1 MAEYDSIAEAYR
13 DSKRLPFRECIERHT
28 LFKTLGNI
36 QGKTALDL
44 ACGDGF
50 YTRLIRQAGA
60 AETIGIDISPEMIRL
75 AEQEEKRQPLGCR
88 YVCQDVAK
96 IKPSTPVDVVVAM
109 YLLNYADTAERLR
122 CFCRVGYNALRPG
135 GRFLGVNDNVL
146 NPPQGTLLWKKYGFE
161 KTCSHPAK
169 EGDVILYTV
178 TNQDGR
184 SFQFQNY
191 YLKPETYQE
200 AFCAAGFQHFR
211 WVPLCLHP
219 SQQNNPFW
227 DDFMASP
234 PIIGFE
240 AQKPTA

>member
-36 QGKTALDL
+36 QGKAALDL

-60 AETIGIDISPEMIRL
+60 TEAIGIDISPEMIRL

-96 IKPSTPVDVVVAM
+96 MKPSTPVDVVVAM
-109 YLLNYADTAERLR
+109 YLLNYANTAERLR
-122 CFCRVGYNALRPG
+122 RFCQVCYNALRPA
-135 GRFLGVNDNVL
+135 GRLVGVNDNIL
-146 NPPQGTLLWKKYGFE
+146 NPPKGTLLWKKYGFE
-161 KTCSHPAK
+161 KTCPHPAK
-169 EGDVILYTV
+169 EGDIILYTI

-191 YLKPETYQE
+191 YLKPKTYQD
-200 AFCAAGFQHFR
+200 AFRAAGFQHFR
-211 WVPLCLHP
+211 WIPLSLHP

-227 DDFMASP
+227 DDFMANP
-234 PIIGFE
+234 PIIGLE